1 LKTKD
6 RFEEKI
12 LREIR
17 ELSPHSRAK
26 LSEII
31 RYIRLGI
38 AQEETHQTKDV
49 KRFAGMWQDMNQEE
63 FDALLSTYNDRDSYF
78 QRKAA
83 LTKRLFK
90 DDIFT

>member
-17 ELSPHSRAK
+17 ELSPPNRAK

-31 RYIRLGI
+31 HYIRLGI
-38 AQEETHQTKDV
+38 AHEETHQAKDV
-49 KRFAGMWQDMNQEE
+49 RRFAGMWQDMNQEE
-63 FDALLSTYNDRDSYF
+63 IDVLLSAYNDRDNYF
-78 QRKAA
+78 QER
-83 LTKRLFK
+83 R
-90 DDIFT
+90 IR